1 MVVLSFR
8 SEQDLKFGL
17 NRRSKKMSV
26 VINTNYAAVLAR
38 KNLAEVQRNMDKSV
52 ERLSSGHRIN
62 NAKDDAAGAAI
73 AGRMESQIR
82 GLTMG
87 IRHAKDGQSLVLTA
101 EGAMQELNKILQRM
115 RELAVQSASGVASN
129 NDRDYLN
136 LEMSN
141 LVSQIDAIANN
152 TKFNNQELLK
162 GASFTFWTDIDIAG
176 TAITTTGASMQ
187 AVKIIGGGNLA
198 QATTLVSIGS
208 DAKVTSLT
216 GIVSVISIIDA
227 ALATVDNRRAA
238 LGAVSNRFDHI
249 VDNLQNVINNTVS
262 SKSRIVD
269 ADFSIETTEL
279 TRNTVLQQA
288 ATSMLAQANA
298 QKNSILALIQQ

>member
-1 MVVLSFR
+1 
-8 SEQDLKFGL
+8 
-17 NRRSKKMSV
+17 MSV

-115 RELAVQSASGVASN
+115 RELAVQSASGVASD

-249 VDNLQNVINNTVS
+249 VDNLQNVINNTVQS
-262 SKSRIVD
+262 QSRILD
-269 ADFSIETTEL
+269 ADFAIETTNL

>member
-1 MVVLSFR
+1 
-8 SEQDLKFGL
+8 
-17 NRRSKKMSV
+17 MSV

-38 KNLAEVQRNMDKSV
+38 KNLAEVQRNMDRSV

-115 RELAVQSASGVASN
+115 RELAVQSASGVASD

-136 LEMSN
+136 LEMQN

-187 AVKIIGGGNLA
+187 ATKIIGGANLA

-249 VDNLQNVINNTVS
+249 VDNLQNVINNTVQS
-262 SKSRIVD
+262 QSRILD
-269 ADFSIETTEL
+269 ADFAVETTKL

>member
-1 MVVLSFR
+1 
-8 SEQDLKFGL
+8 
-17 NRRSKKMSV
+17 MSV

-38 KNLAEVQRNMDKSV
+38 KNLAEVQRNMDRSV
-52 ERLSSGHRIN
+52 ERLSSGRRIN

-82 GLTMG
+82 GLNMG
-87 IRHAKDGQSLVLTA
+87 IRHAKDGQSLVQTA

>member
-1 MVVLSFR
+1 
-8 SEQDLKFGL
+8 
-17 NRRSKKMSV
+17 MSV

-115 RELAVQSASGVASN
+115 RELAVQSASGVASD

-187 AVKIIGGGNLA
+187 AIKIIGGNNLA

>member
-1 MVVLSFR
+1 MA
-8 SEQDLKFGL
+8 
-17 NRRSKKMSV
+17 V

-187 AVKIIGGGNLA
+187 AIKIIGGNNLA

>member
-1 MVVLSFR
+1 
-8 SEQDLKFGL
+8 
-17 NRRSKKMSV
+17 MSV

-288 ATSMLAQANA
+288 ATSMLAQAKA

>member
-1 MVVLSFR
+1 
-8 SEQDLKFGL
+8 
-17 NRRSKKMSV
+17 MSV

-38 KNLAEVQRNMDKSV
+38 KNLAEVQRNMDRSV

-115 RELAVQSASGVASN
+115 RELAVQAASGISSN
-129 NDRDYLN
+129 NDKDYLN
-136 LEMSN
+136 LEMKQ
-141 LVSQIDAIANN
+141 LVQQVDAISAN
-152 TKFNNQELLK
+152 TKFNDRLLLT
-162 GASFTFWTDIDIAG
+162 GDTFTFYTDIDIAG
-176 TAITTTGASMQ
+176 TAITTTGADMAASAL
-187 AVKIIGGGNLA
+187 AVSAVTVSIGGGVA
-198 QATTLVSIGS
+198 QTALSNVVS
-208 DAKVTSLT
+208 A
-216 GIVSVISIIDA
+216 IDN

-238 LGAVSNRFDHI
+238 LGAVSNRFNHVI
-249 VDNLQNVINNTVS
+249 DNLQNVVMNTVA

-269 ADFSIETTEL
+269 ADYAVETTEL

-288 ATSMLAQANA
+288 ATAMLAQANA